1 MKSKVII
8 VGAGAAGMCAAII
21 AARNGADVLIL
32 EKNQTVGKKLSMTGN
47 GRCNLSHAGIVPE
60 DYNQSART
68 YLPSLFRQI
77 SEKDVRDFLKSIGV
91 LIREE
96 EGGLY
101 PYSGQASSVVE
112 AFQSE
117 IRHLG
122 VRVIDQV
129 QVKQVIPKS
138 QIFSIRTSS
147 TLYEADAVILSCG
160 GMAGPK
166 STMSSGDGYYM
177 ASRLGMKTIPPLP
190 ALVRLKSTDAD
201 LPKQSGLRIEA
212 RVSFFVREEGKRDR
226 LIATE
231 EGEIQITEG
240 GISGIPVLQASAMV
254 ASALSSFSLTGKQRM
269 IAKLNLFPDYSDQ
282 EYHNICE
289 ERKTRRRN
297 RQLGELFNGFSHSL
311 LTEMI
316 LKRNGV
322 KPEMAAESVSSVS
335 LEKIFQ
341 MYRNLEISISATD
354 SFSSAQVTAG
364 GVDLSEVNEH
374 LESKKVPGVFLAGEL
389 LNVNGRCGGYNLHFA
404 WVSGI
409 IAGREASN
417 FAAKR

>member
-1 MKSKVII
+1 MKSNVIKWNQM

-122 VRVIDQV
+122 IRVIDQV
-129 QVKQVIPKS
+129 QVKQVIPKN

-177 ASRLGMKTIPPLP
+177 ASKLGMKTIPPLP

-226 LIATE
+226 PIATE

-269 IAKLNLFPDYSDQ
+269 IAKLNFFPDYSDQ

-289 ERKTRRRN
+289 ERKTAEEKPSARRTVQRLFSFSFNGNDFEKEWSKAGDGCRVGVFCFFGKNLSDVPEFGNFDFCNRFFFQCTGNGRRR
-297 RQLGELFNGFSHSL
+297 RLIGGERTFGVEKGPGRFPGRGI
-311 LTEMI
+311 TECQWT
-316 LKRNGV
+316 LWR
-322 KPEMAAESVSSVS
+322 
-335 LEKIFQ
+335 L
-341 MYRNLEISISATD
+341 
-354 SFSSAQVTAG
+354 
-364 GVDLSEVNEH
+364 
-374 LESKKVPGVFLAGEL
+374 
-389 LNVNGRCGGYNLHFA
+389 
-404 WVSGI
+404 
-409 IAGREASN
+409 
-417 FAAKR
+417 

>member
-21 AARNGADVLIL
+21 AARNGTDVLIL

-60 DYNQSART
+60 DYNQGART

-122 VRVIDQV
+122 IRVIDRV

-212 RVSFFVREEGKRDR
+212 RV
-226 LIATE
+226 
-231 EGEIQITEG
+231 
-240 GISGIPVLQASAMV
+240 
-254 ASALSSFSLTGKQRM
+254 SLTGKQRM

-389 LNVNGRCGGYNLHFA
+389 LDVNGRCGGYNLHFA
-404 WVSGI
+404 WVSGM

-417 FAAKR
+417 FAAER